1 LVARLNCCVSTD
13 GQGARNAVRSA
24 PVRSLP
30 GHLKFGTAAGME
42 VSPDL
47 AVSLSQM
54 GYTHDDAT
62 LARMAQGVPDHI
74 IDAMTLAVTPDEVA
88 QRVGEI
94 VRRGVNQILVRP
106 LPSPEGGIN
115 GTLEAFATQVMP
127 VVRRELG

>member
-1 LVARLNCCVSTD
+1 
-13 GQGARNAVRSA
+13 
-24 PVRSLP
+24 
-30 GHLKFGTAAGME
+30 ME

-62 LARMAQGVPDHI
+62 LAHMAQGVPDHI
-74 IDAMTLAVTPDEVA
+74 IDAMTLAGTPDEVA
-88 QRVGEI
+88 QRVGAI

-127 VVRRELG
+127 VVRRELE